1 MMPDSMMQVSRI
13 RLLAVG
19 IILAFGHSQL
29 WAEEYPT
36 TDELAD
42 IRAKAHEERFKKYV
56 LTKLEVHSYVQEKKG
71 LCFDFVG
78 KSDGMYRSKFKGGP
92 IMVDMANCGEET
104 HFIDG
109 RIKPLKLLEA
119 REHRDGLTKDQ
130 IDHAID
136 EINAMFEGKIY
147 DPDYKN
153 K

>member
-1 MMPDSMMQVSRI
+1 MMQI
-13 RLLAVG
+13 TAIKLLAAG
-19 IILAFGHSQL
+19 IIVLFGLPQL
-29 WAEEYPT
+29 SAEEYPSNE
-36 TDELAD
+36 ELAE
-42 IRAKAHEERFKKYV
+42 IRANAHEERFKKYV
-56 LTKLEVHSYVQEKKG
+56 LTKLEVHSYVEEKKG

-78 KSDGMYRSKFKGGP
+78 KSDGMYRSMFKGGP
-92 IMVDMANCGEET
+92 IMVDLANCGEET

-136 EINAMFEGKIY
+136 QINAMFEGKIY

-153 K
+153 E